1 MAEGN
6 RATTRSGR
14 RLRGAPALA
23 LLLLPILLFGLL
35 LPAAAASSI
44 VSAGQETPAG
54 GVASPQRLLE
64 NLKGKTYSGKRIDL
78 VLPNASLQSVIAEL
92 EKAGGFRLDL
102 DPAID
107 DRVTYRIKN
116 IPWDEALATV
126 LADNGLRIDIDMAGE
141 GFKVFRGDPVTLTFN
156 KPGRAKFVLFLYKYL
171 FEIAAGLVILAAAI
185 FGSRLYGKRRARRRL
200 APKKALLPA
209 EAVEPTRK
217 KLLYLLEAE
226 RIYRDE
232 DLTLQSLADK
242 LDVSPHQL
250 SWIINEVLH
259 LSFSTLV
266 NGYRIE
272 EVKGRLSD
280 PSFNHSSILQ
290 AAFDSGFNTK
300 AAFYRAF
307 KKATGMTPSEFKKT
321 VSR

>member
-1 MAEGN
+1 MDRVE
-6 RATTRSGR
+6 TRNGR

-23 LLLLPILLFGLL
+23 VVPLLLFAFL
-35 LPAAAASSI
+35 LPAAASSI
-44 VSAGQETPAG
+44 ASAGQETPAG

-64 NLKGKTYSGKRIDL
+64 NLRAKTYSGQPIDL
-78 VLPNASLQSVIAEL
+78 VLPNASLRTVIAEL

-126 LADNGLRIDIDMAGE
+126 LADNGLRIEIDMAGE
-141 GFKVFRGDPVTLTFN
+141 GFKIFRGDPVTLTFN

-209 EAVEPTRK
+209 EAVEPARK

-232 DLTLQSLADK
+232 DLTLQTLAVK

-307 KKATGMTPSEFKKT
+307 KKATGTTPSEFKKT